1 MGERTLPGVRVPLIR
16 WRSSIR
22 RHRLACRAPVS
33 PCLPR
38 ARSWKA
44 TNGVSTSNEG
54 QGLQSAG
61 GGPPATVFTLT
72 SVEDFV
78 GPGGAPMPVG
88 NSVAASVTTNA
99 PFGTA
104 IRSGP
109 PHGDTSG
116 GIAALLAPGVT
127 VETLA
132 FSYRQLT
139 GYAATGPGPNLR

>member
-1 MGERTLPGVRVPLIR
+1 M
-16 WRSSIR
+16 
-22 RHRLACRAPVS
+22 
-33 PCLPR
+33 
-38 ARSWKA
+38 
-44 TNGVSTSNEG
+44 
-54 QGLQSAG
+54 QSAAS
-61 GGPPATVFTLT
+61 GPPVTVFTLT

-78 GPGGAPMPVG
+78 GPGGVPMPVG

-104 IRSGP
+104 VRSGA

-132 FSYRQLT
+132 FSYRALT
-139 GYAATGPGPNLR
+139 GYAATGPGPNFTLTIAGTAAFRSAPLDHGHPYPPKGKSCPKGDCYSPAIPVEAAGLGIKVSNNI